1 MDLTDIILLRAGI
14 ACQIADA
21 DLWPTWRDKQKLE
34 VFRELVSG
42 KFTDEQIAHSY
53 FKLPTGYGKTVL
65 FARMA
70 RAYFDALTATG
81 NKKHQK
87 IIIIVPRLPLIGQ
100 TQKELEKFANITATE
115 FSGKKKDSSSDVIIT
130 TYNSLVK
137 LFDVI
142 DFNDVAMIF
151 ADEAHHMLGEK
162 ISEQLTFYS
171 QYVPII
177 GFTATPKY
185 EANRAIANMLNTEIY
200 AMNIPEAVDS
210 GVLCPV
216 KNILYRSSIVC
227 DLSLVP
233 ATGNGDYDYEKITTQ
248 ISPDTLATEIAH
260 VYAEGFDEQTG
271 IEFRTLKAIINC
283 PNAAIANLQAAKINE
298 IMGREVAI
306 SLHKVGIGDKEYD
319 RLKGEFQYGD
329 QYTVACQ
336 VGTLTEGFDDKTV
349 ALCINYPTRSRV
361 KAEQTAGR
369 ALRIDENNEYKF
381 AFVID
386 TLFRSTPDAR
396 DEDILYTASN
406 SHQVLFKDIA
416 GGNAVLDPK
425 KIQEKLAE
433 QNSARIH
440 KHRNVEFVDY
450 KLITDSATLI
460 ELNRATQERLD
471 DEFIP
476 EKTDVWL
483 SANDLVKDK
492 DFPSGTREK
501 INNALDKFEHDP
513 DFEGFIR
520 DMKSGGFVVK
530 CIHESKKQLFAEKAG
545 FKYYPPKTDE
555 WMSVNDLVKDKNFPS
570 SSWEKINNALDK
582 FEHDPDFEGFIRD
595 MKTKTMVTKCI
606 HESKKQLFAER
617 AGFKYYPPKTDEWMS
632 AEDLAK
638 DKKFPSGSPRIINTA
653 LNNLQ
658 HNPEFKEF
666 IQDMKTGGGMVCK
679 CIHVSKKQVF
689 AERAGFKDYPQ
700 KTDEWLSVVDLRK
713 DKTFPSVNDKKIGTA
728 LADLQYDPEFKGFIL
743 NMQAGSQVALC
754 IHVSKKQAFAERAGF
769 KDYPQ
774 KTDEWLSIEDLRK
787 DEEFAAG
794 SYPNIKQALEKLQ
807 YDPEFKGFI
816 QEMNSSGHIIICLH
830 ISKKQAFAERSGF
843 KVYPL
848 KTDEWLSPND
858 LLADKDFPSGRVTNI
873 KQALEKLQYNP
884 EFRGFIQKMKS
895 SGHVIICLHISKK
908 QAFAERSG
916 FKVYP
921 LKTDEWLSAND
932 LSADPNFPISSKK
945 VILKNLQD
953 LQPYM
958 PNLIQQRQANN
969 GQAPLCL
976 HRDGREKFL
985 KLVKQQSLQDGTKVV
1000 DTMSAVQDIEN
1011 SIKPDDQHHI

>member
-476 EKTDVWL
+476 QKTEEWLSASDLVKDKEFPCGSYQSIANALIKFQHEPEFKGFIRDIKTGAHITKCLHVSKKQLFAKKAGFIAYPQKTEEWLSAKELAKDDSFPSGYPTKINAALVELEHDPEFEEFILDMKTGGGQICKCIHISKKQRFAERAGFKAYPPKTDEWL
-483 SANDLVKDK
+483 SANDLAKDADFPSNTSVKINAALTELEHNPELKGFIQDMKTSGKICKCIHISKKQRFAELAGFKTYPVKTSEWLAAVDLAKDK
-492 DFPSGTREK
+492 DFPRNTPNI
-501 INNALDKFEHDP
+501 INTALNELEYDP
-513 DFEGFIR
+513 EFKGFIQ
-520 DMKSGGFVVK
+520 DMRSGNQIVK

-545 FKYYPPKTDE
+545 FKVCPQKTTE
-555 WMSVNDLVKDKNFPS
+555 WLSAVDLAKDKDFPRNTPNI
-570 SSWEKINNALDK
+570 INTALN
-582 FEHDPDFEGFIRD
+582 ELEYDPEFKGFIQD
-595 MKTKTMVTKCI
+595 MRSGSQVVKCLHI
-606 HESKKQLFAER
+606 SKKQLFAER
-617 AGFKYYPPKTDEWMS
+617 AGFT
-632 AEDLAK
+632 
-638 DKKFPSGSPRIINTA
+638 KK
-653 LNNLQ
+653 
-658 HNPEFKEF
+658 
-666 IQDMKTGGGMVCK
+666 
-679 CIHVSKKQVF
+679 
-689 AERAGFKDYPQ
+689 
-700 KTDEWLSVVDLRK
+700 
-713 DKTFPSVNDKKIGTA
+713 
-728 LADLQYDPEFKGFIL
+728 
-743 NMQAGSQVALC
+743 
-754 IHVSKKQAFAERAGF
+754 
-769 KDYPQ
+769 
-774 KTDEWLSIEDLRK
+774 
-787 DEEFAAG
+787 
-794 SYPNIKQALEKLQ
+794 
-807 YDPEFKGFI
+807 
-816 QEMNSSGHIIICLH
+816 
-830 ISKKQAFAERSGF
+830 
-843 KVYPL
+843 
-848 KTDEWLSPND
+848 
-858 LLADKDFPSGRVTNI
+858 RVT
-873 KQALEKLQYNP
+873 
-884 EFRGFIQKMKS
+884 
-895 SGHVIICLHISKK
+895 
-908 QAFAERSG
+908 
-916 FKVYP
+916 
-921 LKTDEWLSAND
+921 
-932 LSADPNFPISSKK
+932 
-945 VILKNLQD
+945 
-953 LQPYM
+953 
-958 PNLIQQRQANN
+958 
-969 GQAPLCL
+969 
-976 HRDGREKFL
+976 
-985 KLVKQQSLQDGTKVV
+985 QQSLQDGTKVV